1 MSWSSAPIE
10 LDQYPDRPGGY
21 DQYSADRR
29 EPVTLGGTS
38 GNFSMS
44 FKSIAVF
51 VDSTPAGEARATYAA
66 KMAFLHGAHLI
77 GIFVVPS
84 IFGGSPAESFVQG
97 RLAVRQVIAGHQVKE
112 AAAIDAAKRSF
123 SVVCTRED
131 IGFEFRFVYQDDFHD
146 SAALNSLHTDLVIA
160 GGPRR
165 GGLPGDW
172 SAEALLLATGVPLL
186 LLPELW
192 SGAAAEHVVVAWNAS
207 REARRAISDA
217 LPFLTGAQSVTVL
230 VVDPQ
235 KNPRHG
241 EEPGADVARYLVR
254 HGAKVVV
261 EQVQSAGEPI
271 ARVILA
277 YAERHD
283 SDLIVVGAY
292 SHPRTAEMIFGGVT
306 RSLLRDAAVPLLIA
320 H

>member
-1 MSWSSAPIE
+1 
-10 LDQYPDRPGGY
+10 
-21 DQYSADRR
+21 
-29 EPVTLGGTS
+29 
-38 GNFSMS
+38 MS

-51 VDSTPAGEARATYAA
+51 VNSTPAGEVRASYAA
-66 KMAFLHGAHLI
+66 KMAFVHGAHLI
-77 GIFVVPS
+77 GIFVVPP
-84 IFGGSPAESFVQG
+84 IFAGSPAESFVRG
-97 RLAVRQVIAGHQVKE
+97 RLAVRQVIAGQQAKE

-123 SVVCTRED
+123 SVACIRED
-131 IGFEFRFVYQDDFHD
+131 ISFEFRFLHQDDFHD
-146 SAALNSLHTDLVIA
+146 SAALNSLHTDLVIV
-160 GGPRR
+160 GGARPL
-165 GGLPGDW
+165 GLLGDW
-172 SAEALLLATGVPLL
+172 SAEVLLLATGVPLL
-186 LLPELW
+186 LLPEPW

-207 REARRAISDA
+207 REARRAIADA
-217 LPFLTGAQSVTVL
+217 LPFIVGAQSVTVL
-230 VVDPQ
+230 VIDPQ

-277 YAERHD
+277 YAERHA

-292 SHPRTAEMIFGGVT
+292 SHPRTTEMIFGGVT